1 MCSSDLRRF
10 LAPYFDTMRVL
21 VYLRRQ
27 DMHAASVYSQKL
39 RGRVITPPA
48 LQMVSEDFAYY
59 QKEIPGFYFFVGL
72 RNEAKGITAMWH
84 TEFYDMDE
92 AALPIGVRA
101 MSNVVL
107 DFLAR

>member
-1 MCSSDLRRF
+1 
-10 LAPYFDTMRVL
+10 
-21 VYLRRQ
+21 
-27 DMHAASVYSQKL
+27 
-39 RGRVITPPA
+39 
-48 LQMVSEDFAYY
+48 MVSEDFAYY